1 VPQLQLP
8 PLLQL
13 LPAHP
18 PHNSLEH
25 TAQTS
30 PPAVLLLLLLSVLQ
44 QASQPAV
51 LLLVV
56 LPVPQVLPAKAARG
70 APQLLQDHRQS
81 LPQQQRQQA
90 PAAAAACMGCW
101 QQQ

>member
-1 VPQLQLP
+1 VAQFQPP

-13 LPAHP
+13 LPAH
-18 PHNSLEH
+18 LEH

-30 PPAVLLLLLLSVLQ
+30 PPVVVLLLLLVLQ

-56 LPVPQVLPAKAARG
+56 LPVPQMLPARG
-70 APQLLQDHRQS
+70 APQLLQDHLQS
-81 LPQQQRQQA
+81 LPQQRRQA